1 MMDFR
6 NLIGGRPSGQGR
18 VEVRSAYY
26 DLGFTIPEGDEE
38 ELKAALAAA
47 LASKAEID
55 ALSLDERAGII
66 REALGRLDL
75 GEEHIRTAQMTGYPV
90 KLIRRSWDRFREGFL
105 EFLAAGPGRSEA
117 RARPMGFLLL
127 PDNVD
132 IISPWAIFSAV
143 YAGCPLVVKA
153 GSLFPWVPVAVSKA
167 LAEAGYPE
175 GGVNVLFFR
184 GPSAPYLTRRA
195 MREVLGREGTFVGFG
210 RDSTLRAILGDD
222 GALATEA
229 LLKGRFVFFGSGKSQ
244 GVVCRDADQ
253 QVALASIVE
262 SLLLPPFSC
271 LNPKVL
277 YLEEGAEETFVP
289 RLLEAVRGLRV
300 GDPLDE
306 GTDIGYVD
314 GGVVEEVERVVRYSE
329 GFGASRLLGRCLT
342 KNQVEPYLIR
352 GIPQDFNPLEREDYP
367 VPILGLIEGG
377 AEEIV
382 RRSNAVGKAL
392 VTSVFTREVRPVFRG
407 IRTHHLHL
415 NRGTR
420 TTMLTG
426 HQGVDLWR
434 AFQEEVRLG

>member
-6 NLIGGRPSGQGR
+6 NLIGGRTSGKGK

-26 DLGFTIPEGDEE
+26 DLGFTIPDGDEE
-38 ELKAALAAA
+38 ELKAALAVA
-47 LASKAEID
+47 LASRKAID
-55 ALSLDERAGII
+55 ALSVDERTEIV
-66 REALGRLDL
+66 REALGRLEL
-75 GEEHIRTAQMTGYPV
+75 GEEHLQTARMTGYPV
-90 KLIRRSWDRFREGFL
+90 GQIRRSWDRFREGFL
-105 EFLAAGPGRSEA
+105 EFMKRSGPSEA
-117 RARPMGFLLL
+117 RARPLGFFLL

-175 GGVNVLFFR
+175 GGVNILFFR
-184 GPSAPYLTRRA
+184 GPTAPYLTRRA
-195 MREVLGREGTFVGFG
+195 MRDVLGREGTFVGFG

-222 GALATEA
+222 NALATEA

-277 YLEEGAEETFVP
+277 YLEAGVGDEFVP
-289 RLLEAVRGLRV
+289 LLLEAVRGLKV
-300 GDPLDE
+300 GDPLEE

-314 GGVVEEVERVVRYSE
+314 ERAVEEVERVVRYSE
-329 GFGASRLLGRCLT
+329 GFGASRLLGRPLGR
-342 KNQVEPYLIR
+342 NQADPYLVR
-352 GIPQDFNPLEREDYP
+352 GIPEDFNPLEREDYP
-367 VPILGLIEGG
+367 VPILALIEGS

-392 VTSVFTREVRPVFRG
+392 VTSIFTREVRPVYRS

-434 AFQEEVRLG
+434 AFQEEVRQG

>member
-6 NLIGGRPSGQGR
+6 NLIGGRTSGQGR

-26 DLGFTIPEGDEE
+26 DMGFTIPEGDEG

-47 LASKAEID
+47 LASKSAID
-55 ALSLDERAGII
+55 ALSLDERAEII
-66 REALGRLDL
+66 RGALGRLEL
-75 GEEHIRTAQMTGYPV
+75 GEKHLDTARMTGYPV
-90 KLIRRSWDRFREGFL
+90 KHIRRSWDRFREGFL

-153 GSLFPWVPVAVSKA
+153 GSLFPWVPLAVSKA

-175 GGVNVLFFR
+175 GGVNILFFR
-184 GPSAPYLTRRA
+184 GPTAPYLARRA

-222 GALATEA
+222 GALAVEA
-229 LLKGRFVFFGSGKSQ
+229 LLKGCFVFFGSGKSQ
-244 GVVCRDADQ
+244 GVVCRDADHQ
-253 QVALASIVE
+253 TAVKSITE

-277 YLEEGAEETFVP
+277 YMEEGTGELVP
-289 RLLEAVRGLRV
+289 RLVEAVRGLKV
-300 GDPLDE
+300 GDPLDD

-314 GGVVEEVERVVRYSE
+314 GGVVEEVERIVRYSE
-329 GFGASRLLGRCLT
+329 GFGASRLLGRPLGG
-342 KNQVEPYLIR
+342 NQAEPYLIR

-367 VPILGLIEGG
+367 VPILGLIEGS

-392 VTSVFTREVRPVFRG
+392 VTSIFTREIRPIFG
-407 IRTHHLHL
+407 EIKTYHLHL
-415 NRGTR
+415 NKGTR

-434 AFQEEVRLG
+434 AFQEEVRRG